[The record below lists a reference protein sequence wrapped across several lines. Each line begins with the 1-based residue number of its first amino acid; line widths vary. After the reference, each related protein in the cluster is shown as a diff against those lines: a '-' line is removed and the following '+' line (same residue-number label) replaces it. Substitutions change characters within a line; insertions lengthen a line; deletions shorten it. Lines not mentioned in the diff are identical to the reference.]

1 MEKRGK
7 DHIRDGERGKGSH
20 PGWGKGKRGMSG
32 KNGKSSTSGMEKWG
46 KVRNSGFRKKGEK
59 DKIWTAVSLRF
70 FSLSMGHLGK
80 MLGRTYLLS
89 INPPSHIPGST
100 FPDFNPNKCP

>member
-46 KVRNSGFRKKGEK
+46 KVRNLGFRKKRRKRQNLDSG
-59 DKIWTAVSLRF
+59 ILA
-70 FSLSMGHLGK
+70 
-80 MLGRTYLLS
+80 LLF
-89 INPPSHIPGST
+89 IEYGPPRK
-100 FPDFNPNKCP
+100 NAR